1 MSVPLDTVRR
11 VEIDLN
17 QLGTQIA
24 AAILFL
30 VPGLN
35 ATWFLERLR
44 GPSRLKGAERLLRAL
59 SLSLLIYASASP
71 WLVAIGGRILESRPV
86 SPWELIFGG
95 FVVLFIAPL
104 FLALVAAIL
113 GMSSRA
119 KWLLGLVATIDPTPR
134 AWDFAFK
141 GERPFF
147 CRIKLRDGELVGGVF
162 GDDSFAT
169 AYPEP
174 QDVFLEEVW
183 RLREDGSFVEPLEG
197 TAGLLV
203 SGTSID
209 FVEFLVA
216 QEVTADE

>member
-1 MSVPLDTVRR
+1 M
-11 VEIDLN
+11 EFDLG
-17 QLGTQIA
+17 QPATQIA

-44 GPSRLKGAERLLRAL
+44 GPSRLKGTERLLRAL
-59 SLSLLIYASASP
+59 SLSLLIYAGASP
-71 WLVAIGGRILESRPV
+71 WLVAVGRRVLDLRPV
-86 SPWELIFGG
+86 SPWELILGG

-104 FLALVAAIL
+104 LLALVAALL

-134 AWDFAFK
+134 AWDYAFK

-147 CRIKLRDGELVGGVF
+147 VRIKLRDGERVGGVF
-162 GDDSFAT
+162 GEDSFAT

-183 RLREDGSFVEPLEG
+183 RLRQDGSFLEPLEG

-203 SGTSID
+203 PGTSIEL
-209 FVEFLVA
+209 VEFLVG
-216 QEVTADE
+216 QEVTGDA

>member
-1 MSVPLDTVRR
+1 MELDLGQPAT
-11 VEIDLN
+11 
-17 QLGTQIA
+17 QLA

-44 GPSRLKGAERLLRAL
+44 GPNRLKGTERLLRAL
-59 SLSLLIYASASP
+59 SLSLLIYAGASP
-71 WLVAIGGRILESRPV
+71 WLVGMGRRLDALETV
-86 SPWELIFGG
+86 SPWEPIVGGVVLIF
-95 FVVLFIAPL
+95 LAPL
-104 FLALVAAIL
+104 LLALVAALL
-113 GMSSRA
+113 GRSSKA

-141 GERPFF
+141 AERPFF
-147 CRIKLRDGELVGGVF
+147 VRIKLRDGERVGGVF
-162 GDDSFAT
+162 GEDSFAA

-183 RLREDGSFVEPLEG
+183 RLSRDGSFVEPLEG

-203 SGTSID
+203 PGTSID
-209 FVEFLVA
+209 LVELLIA
-216 QEVTADE
+216 EEVTADE